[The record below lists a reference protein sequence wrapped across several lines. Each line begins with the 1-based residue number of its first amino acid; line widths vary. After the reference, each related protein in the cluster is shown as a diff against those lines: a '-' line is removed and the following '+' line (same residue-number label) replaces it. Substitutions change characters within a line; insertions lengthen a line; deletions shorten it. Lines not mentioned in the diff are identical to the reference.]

1 MVLLSSISKIKVC
14 YSLSSL
20 FFLLFLIQTI
30 ANHRGKDSY
39 DCTTSSEVEKIY
51 RKRYNLLDGPA
62 EVGDECTLGNSL
74 IIFPPLKL
82 VAILSFFFTWLVEF
96 MN

>member
-1 MVLLSSISKIKVC
+1 MKQSYSFKFKKKMVLISSISKIKVF

-39 DCTTSSEVEKIY
+39 DFTTSFEVEKVY

-62 EVGDECTLGNSL
+62 EVGEECTLGTRL
-74 IIFPPLKL
+74 L
-82 VAILSFFFTWLVEF
+82 FFSRQTS
-96 MN
+96 